1 MADFMKLL
9 NEKQNDVDNV
19 STTENGAIVYRTT
32 GKALLDLNFST
43 ASRNTDGCMILHK
56 WWLAFM
62 ENPELALKWLFF
74 ARDIR
79 KGMGE
84 KRIFKLI
91 FKYMA
96 ENEPDKIR
104 HLITPEIIGEY
115 GCWKDILI
123 LFDTPLEKEAL
134 HCIYKQL
141 STDINDCDA
150 GNPISLLAKWLPSIN
165 TSSEKSRQMAK
176 KIQRDNLL
184 TEEGYRKILS
194 RLRKYLKVVE
204 RQMSD
209 GNWSDIDY
217 QGVPSIA
224 NLQYSQAFLRHDPE
238 RRSKYLMDATT
249 GKAKINS
256 KDLYPHQITTRVS
269 KLIAPA
275 HYSVKSIN
283 GCIQRV
289 IDPGTKKYLQLHK
302 QDFEFVEA
310 MWNNLPNLIPDSA
323 SILVVRDGSGSMYSH
338 IGDGVTRAI
347 DVADA
352 LTLYFAENLKGAYH
366 NSFITF
372 SSKPE
377 VVTIPDNIMNEIGS
391 YHAACDG
398 DKVTLLDKLALLRN
412 YSDCTN
418 TNIEAVFMLILNIA
432 IENNLQ
438 QDELPKNILIVSDM
452 EFDGCISSNKRL
464 FDSINER
471 FIQAGYKIP
480 HLIFWNVNSRTNTIP
495 VCKNELG
502 VSLVSGFSIQI
513 MNMVLSE
520 KLDPYEVLLDTLNSE
535 RYSRIT
541 YPGSH
546 S

>member
-9 NEKQNDVDNV
+9 NEKQNDVDNI

-217 QGVPSIA
+217 QGVPS
-224 NLQYSQAFLRHDPE
+224 YCTS
-238 RRSKYLMDATT
+238 
-249 GKAKINS
+249 
-256 KDLYPHQITTRVS
+256 
-269 KLIAPA
+269 
-275 HYSVKSIN
+275 
-283 GCIQRV
+283 GC
-289 IDPGTKKYLQLHK
+289 
-302 QDFEFVEA
+302 
-310 MWNNLPNLIPDSA
+310 
-323 SILVVRDGSGSMYSH
+323 
-338 IGDGVTRAI
+338 
-347 DVADA
+347 
-352 LTLYFAENLKGAYH
+352 
-366 NSFITF
+366 
-372 SSKPE
+372 
-377 VVTIPDNIMNEIGS
+377 
-391 YHAACDG
+391 
-398 DKVTLLDKLALLRN
+398 
-412 YSDCTN
+412 
-418 TNIEAVFMLILNIA
+418 
-432 IENNLQ
+432 
-438 QDELPKNILIVSDM
+438 
-452 EFDGCISSNKRL
+452 NK
-464 FDSINER
+464 
-471 FIQAGYKIP
+471 
-480 HLIFWNVNSRTNTIP
+480 
-495 VCKNELG
+495 
-502 VSLVSGFSIQI
+502 
-513 MNMVLSE
+513 
-520 KLDPYEVLLDTLNSE
+520 
-535 RYSRIT
+535 
-541 YPGSH
+541 
-546 S
+546 